1 MGWGTD
7 FNVNVY
13 LNRLIVENK
22 YQAEDMIAELNEDI
36 EDYKRKLAMYA
47 ASNPNDLV
55 RDTEWKDQPVD
66 WLNMQINEIW
76 EDLLDDYQRKIYL
89 KLYIEHLEQ
98 KEWGKEN
105 LNIEDVTK
113 DVKPTDLNVD
123 DD

>member
-7 FNVNVY
+7 FSVNVF
-13 LNRLIVENK
+13 LNKLIVENK
-22 YQAEDMIAELNEDI
+22 YQAEDMIAELDEYI

-76 EDLLDDYQRKIYL
+76 ESLLDDYHRKIYL

-98 KEWGKEN
+98 EEWRKEN
-105 LNIEDVTK
+105 LNIEEVTK

-123 DD
+123 ND

>member
-7 FNVNVY
+7 FSVNVF
-13 LNRLIVENK
+13 LNKLIVENK
-22 YQAEDMIAELNEDI
+22 YQAEDMIAELDEYI

-76 EDLLDDYQRKIYL
+76 EDLLDAHQRKIYL
-89 KLYIEHLEQ
+89 DLYIEHLEQ
-98 KEWGKEN
+98 EEWRKEN
-105 LNIEDVTK
+105 LNIEDDTK
-113 DVKPTDLNVD
+113 DVD
-123 DD
+123 DN